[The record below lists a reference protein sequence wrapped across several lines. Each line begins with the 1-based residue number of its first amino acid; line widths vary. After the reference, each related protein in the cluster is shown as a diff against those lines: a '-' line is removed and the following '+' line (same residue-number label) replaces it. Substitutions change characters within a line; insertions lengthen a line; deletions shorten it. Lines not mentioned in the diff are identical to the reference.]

1 MLLNEVPADDEDS
14 PYATTTLKDVTNK
27 TAKEA
32 ISILEEQGFEVSIGN
47 NGDKNSMV
55 ITDQVPKAGTPLIEG
70 SIVKLYTAE
79 NDTRISTTVPNLKGM
94 SIAQRIE
101 GTSGI
106 VVSQDPI
113 LDTQVEE
120 GTVVNVTFKQE
131 ISNAY

>member
-1 MLLNEVPADDEDS
+1 
-14 PYATTTLKDVTNK
+14 
-27 TAKEA
+27 
-32 ISILEEQGFEVSIGN
+32 
-47 NGDKNSMV
+47 MV

-94 SIAQRIE
+94 GIAQAINALKAKNLNIRIE